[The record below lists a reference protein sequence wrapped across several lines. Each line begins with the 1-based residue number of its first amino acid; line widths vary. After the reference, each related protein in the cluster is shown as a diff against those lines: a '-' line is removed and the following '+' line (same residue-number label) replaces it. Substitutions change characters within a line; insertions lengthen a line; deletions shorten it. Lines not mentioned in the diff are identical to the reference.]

1 MEVNIEYKAKDGKVF
16 TDPYLCETY
25 EKSLDKMPG
34 TLGSFLDTLEE
45 FKKTDY
51 FCGIVYYREDDKV
64 QTLAAYS
71 IDFSDIY
78 EGEIVTEAMKEAQ
91 RRVSLKVGNVL
102 DYFKD
107 KDKSIPCCGSFV
119 ISSDIKMNNST
130 LFHYGNNGVF
140 K

>member
-16 TDPYLCETY
+16 SDPYLCESY
-25 EKSLDKMPG
+25 EKALENKPG
-34 TLGSFLDTLEE
+34 TLGCFLNTLEE

-64 QTLAAYS
+64 QTLAVYS

-91 RRVSLKVGNVL
+91 RRVSSTVGNVL
-102 DYFKD
+102 EYFKD

-119 ISSDIKMNNST
+119 ISSDIKMTNCN
-130 LFHYGNNGVF
+130 LFHYANKKVF
-140 K
+140 Q